1 MEYCS
6 FSTCYTSSKDR
17 QQRKSRRRLFR
28 VVQLGL
34 LAWVAPSLT
43 VAAFIQPPLQPPPCR
58 RSSAISASFSS
69 LTVKE
74 LRQLVKEST
83 AEKGLLSRLKKK
95 QDLINFL
102 DENLQGLPSIS
113 EDSTQNQPKRRPAL
127 SMPPIQLQPED
138 EPCDS
143 KTSPV
148 VTTPPVLAAP
158 KSSPKDA
165 IFEQV
170 YQRYPPVRD
179 APPFNYTSPM
189 EDVRQL
195 HHPIFRNNNVS
206 SDMDICFIGT
216 ASCTPG
222 ATRGVSCTA
231 LRLNWRRR
239 AAFLDSS
246 TGRMEQVS
254 SFQGGTWLFDVGECT
269 QVCPDSPNFC
279 CVHLTRQRCRHQSET
294 LICSLRLMTM
304 LIS

>member
-1 MEYCS
+1 MECCS
-6 FSTCYTSSKDR
+6 FSTCSTTSKDR
-17 QQRKSRRRLFR
+17 QQRKRRRLFR

-34 LAWVAPSLT
+34 LAWAAPSLT
-43 VAAFIQPPLQPPPCR
+43 VAAFSQPPLQLPPCR

-69 LTVKE
+69 LNVKE

-83 AEKGLLSRLKKK
+83 PEKGLLSRLKKK
-95 QDLINFL
+95 QDLISYL
-102 DENLQGLPSIS
+102 EENLQDLPSIS
-113 EDSTQNQPKRRPAL
+113 RENSTQNQPTRRPAL

-138 EPCDS
+138 EPSDS
-143 KTSPV
+143 ETSPV
-148 VTTPPVLAAP
+148 RTAP

-179 APPFNYTSPM
+179 DPHYTAPA

-195 HHPIFRNNNVS
+195 HHPIFRNNKAS
-206 SDMDICFIGT
+206 SDMDIVFVGT

-222 ATRGVSCTA
+222 STRGVSCTA

-246 TGRMEQVS
+246 TGRMEAEAS

-269 QVCPDSPNFC
+269 QVSSEARSPNFLLC
-279 CVHLTRQRCRHQSET
+279 AGDET
-294 LICSLRLMTM
+294 TM
-304 LIS
+304 LAPVRGAVGRCSS